1 VSSRSPALAAATGGR
16 RAGQMQIN
24 LRVGVQGIGRLAGQR
39 WAVGSPGAVDAAA
52 HPADAEARLLV
63 VEDEP
68 TILELLSGSLRFAGF
83 DVVTAA
89 TGAEAI
95 RAAVRARPD
104 LVLLDVM
111 MPDGDG
117 FDVVRQIRSGGPRIP
132 VIFLT
137 ARGTVHDRI
146 AGLTLGGDDYVT
158 KPFSLDE
165 VLARIRAVLRRS
177 GQDDAGSRLVVADL
191 ELDGDSHE
199 VRRGGRLIGLTP
211 TEFKLLRYL
220 MINAGRVLSKA
231 QILDHVW
238 DYSFS
243 GDSNVVE
250 SCVSYLRRKV
260 DDGEPRLI
268 HTIRGMGYVLRI
280 PPP

>member
-1 VSSRSPALAAATGGR
+1 
-16 RAGQMQIN
+16 MQIN